1 MEKEASSV
9 KEAAANITTNKRSH
23 YVVGIGASAG
33 GLEAIH
39 ELFDNM
45 PPDTNFSFVIV
56 QHLSPDYK
64 SLMAELLSKH
74 TEMKVTEAED
84 DMLVKPNNV
93 YVIPSKKLMT
103 LRHGKLRLTEK
114 KTATVPNNAID
125 VFLHSLADEQG
136 DKAIAIIL
144 SGTGTDGT
152 KGIDSVKKMGGIVV
166 VQDPVTAKF
175 DGMPN
180 SAISSGQIDLILPPE
195 MMPEEIFKYIKQ
207 GRLLR
212 YFDDR
217 PVNAEEAC
225 IGEILNLVKRNTS
238 HDFTSY
244 KLHTIKR
251 RIMRRMVQQD
261 IATLNTYLEF
271 LKVNPY
277 EVETL
282 SKDFLIGVT
291 KFFRD
296 TEPWD
301 ILNKEVLPAIIDSK
315 NSNEQI
321 KIWVAACS
329 TGEEAYSL
337 AILIKE
343 YLIKQKKELN
353 VKIFATDVDKDAVEF
368 AAKGMYSSQITKD
381 VSEERLSNFFSR
393 EGSKYCINQHIRKMV
408 IFANH
413 NIIKDPPYSKI
424 DLVSCRNMLIYMNPN
439 LQKKILATFHFSLN
453 VGGYLLLGTSENP
466 GELASELEEVSRKW
480 KIYKNIRPSQNFVM
494 DSLVPAY
501 HSSGKELAKASDNKT
516 SKLTVNNQLSEI
528 FNDVLAEE
536 FGYAGILVNEHN
548 DLIQAVGNYKKYLNL
563 PEKRL
568 HFNLLKLVPE
578 DLSVALGVGLR
589 KALKNDKK
597 ISINRVRWKE
607 GNIVRFVNMIIK
619 PFLLSKESS
628 QKYLFILFY
637 EDTNKQIFTEETE
650 TSTRN
655 VADLEYFKD
664 LEVELKETKAHLHAA
679 VEELETSNEELQS
692 SNEEL
697 ISSNEELQS
706 TNEELQSLNEELHTV
721 NTEHQ
726 LKIKELI
733 ELNDDL
739 NNYFRST
746 DIGQIFVDSN
756 LIIRKYTP
764 AVINQINIIET
775 DIGRP
780 INHFSNNMKYD
791 GLVGDI
797 KHVIKTSKS
806 IEMEVELMDGRFYL
820 MRLLPYIRLDK
831 KTDGVVITFVD
842 ITTLKNLN
850 LIISSVL
857 NSSLNGIMGFKAIRD
872 KSGEIIDFEWILAND
887 ASEMMVNRDKGS
899 LIGKRLLQQMPGNRV
914 EGLFDKYVEVVE
926 TGRPLHMEHFY
937 NHEGIKNWFET
948 VAIKMEDGLAIT
960 FANISE
966 KKEAE
971 ERLLK
976 AYEDVKQAEVNLI
989 NLNNELEKRVQERT
1003 RELSLSEERFRLVSL
1018 ATNDVIWDWNLV
1030 TNLLW
1035 WSNSVEH
1042 MLGYKPD
1049 DLEKG
1054 VESWYDRLH
1063 PDDKERVI
1071 EGVNHVINMGGNQ
1084 WSDEFRFKKADGIY
1098 AYLFGRGYVLQNEYG
1113 IPYRMLGSLVD
1124 LSNLKK
1130 VQEELEK
1137 TNQDLVKINEDLDNF
1152 VYTASHD
1159 LRAPIINL
1167 DGLLKNLDK
1176 QLNNEN
1182 QNVNFILDLMKTTI
1196 EKFKSTINDLTDI
1209 SRIQR
1214 NKQEDIKWIDLAE
1227 LTEDIF
1233 VNIRDMI
1240 VSSKADVQTDF
1251 SACEKV
1257 KFSKRNLYSILF
1269 NLMSNAI
1276 KYRSP
1281 ERNPEVIVR
1290 AEPSGNYVLL
1300 TVEDNGLGIS
1310 ERHLNNLFT
1319 MFKRFHDHVDGSG
1332 VGLYIVKRII
1342 ENAGGRIEV
1351 KSQVGKGTTFYVYLP
1366 RVEEVSEN

>member
-1 MEKEASSV
+1 MEKKASSE
-9 KEAAANITTNKRSH
+9 KEVAINTRNTNRLH
-23 YVVGIGASAG
+23 YIVGIGASAG

-45 PPDTNFSFVIV
+45 PPDTNFSFIIV

-74 TEMKVTEAED
+74 TQMKVSEAED
-84 DMLVKPNNV
+84 DVLVKPNCV

-114 KTATVPNNAID
+114 KTAAIPNNAID
-125 VFLHSLADEQG
+125 VFLHSLAEEQG
-136 DKAIAIIL
+136 DRAIAIIL

-152 KGIDSVKKMGGIVV
+152 RGIDSIKKTGGIVV
-166 VQDPVTAKF
+166 VQDPATAKF

-180 SAISSGQIDLILPPE
+180 SAIASGNIDLILPPE
-195 MMPEEIFKYIKQ
+195 LMPEEIFKFIKQ

-212 YFDDR
+212 YFDNQ

-225 IGEILNLVKRNTS
+225 IGEILALVRINTS
-238 HDFTSY
+238 NDFTAY

-261 IATLNTYLEF
+261 IPSLTAYLDF
-271 LKVNPY
+271 LRINPA

-296 TEPWD
+296 TEAWEV
-301 ILNKEVLPAIIDSK
+301 IRKQVLPAIIDNK
-315 NSNEQI
+315 TINDQV

-329 TGEEAYSL
+329 TGEEAYTL

-343 YLIKQKKELN
+343 YLVKQKLELN
-353 VKIFATDVDKDAVEF
+353 VKIFATDIDKHAVEF
-368 AAKGMYSSQITKD
+368 AAKGIYNNNISKD
-381 VSEERLSNFFSR
+381 ISPERLNNFFTK
-393 EGSKYCINQHIRKMV
+393 EGSKYLINQHIRKMV

-413 NIIKDPPYSKI
+413 DIIKDPPYSKI
-424 DLVSCRNMLIYMNPN
+424 DLVSCRNMLIYMNPG
-439 LQKKILATFHFSLN
+439 LQKRILSTFHFSLN
-453 VGGYLLLGTSENP
+453 ISGYLFLGTSENP
-466 GELASELEEVSRKW
+466 GDLASELEEVSRKW
-480 KIYKNIRPSQNFVM
+480 KVYKNVRPSQNFVM

-501 HSSGKELAKASDNKT
+501 HGANKELNKAVANKT
-516 SKLTVNNQLSEI
+516 SKLTVNNQLTEM

-536 FGYAGILVNEHN
+536 FGYAGILVNESN
-548 DLIQAVGNYKKYLNL
+548 DLIQAVGEYKKYLNL

-597 ISINRVRWKE
+597 ITINRVRWKDKN
-607 GNIVRFVNMIIK
+607 NIRFVNMVIK
-619 PFLLSKESS
+619 PFLLSRESS
-628 QKYLFILFY
+628 LKYLFILFY
-637 EDTNKQIFTEETE
+637 EDSKRQVLPEETE

-664 LEVELKETKAHLHAA
+664 LEIELKETKAHLHAA

-746 DIGQIFVDSN
+746 EIGQIFVDSN
-756 LIIRKYTP
+756 LVIRKYTP
-764 AVINQINIIET
+764 AIINQINIIET

-780 INHFSNNMKYD
+780 INHFSYNLKYTS
-791 GLVGDI
+791 LVRDI
-797 KHVIKTSKS
+797 KQVIKDSKS
-806 IEMEVELMDGRFYL
+806 IEREVELMDGRFYL
-820 MRLLPYIRLDK
+820 MRILPYIRLDR

-857 NSSLNGIMGFKAIRD
+857 NSSLNGIMAFKSIRD
-872 KSGEIIDFEWILAND
+872 KSNKIIDFEWVLAND
-887 ASEMMVNRDKGS
+887 SSEQLLERSKGT
-899 LIGKRLLQQMPGNRV
+899 LVGKRLLQQMPGNRE

-926 TGRPLHMEHFY
+926 TGKALHLEHFY
-937 NHEGIKNWFET
+937 DHEGIKTWFET

-960 FANISE
+960 FADISE

-971 ERLLK
+971 ERLLR

-989 NLNNELEKRVQERT
+989 NLNNELEKRVQDRT

-1030 TNLLW
+1030 SNEFW
-1035 WSNSVEH
+1035 WSNSLQN
-1042 MLGYKPD
+1042 MLGHNPEAM
-1049 DLEKG
+1049 EKG
-1054 VESWYDRLH
+1054 IESWYNRLH

-1071 EGVNHVINMGGNQ
+1071 EGINHVINLGGNQ
-1084 WSDEFRFKKADGIY
+1084 WSDEFRYMKADGKY

-1124 LSNLKK
+1124 LTNLKK
-1130 VQEELEK
+1130 VQDELER

-1167 DGLLKNLDK
+1167 DGLLKNLGK
-1176 QLNNEN
+1176 HLNTES
-1182 QNVNFILDLMKTTI
+1182 QDVNFILDLMKTTI
-1196 EKFKSTINDLTDI
+1196 DKFKNTINDLTDI

-1214 NKQEDIKWIDLAE
+1214 NKQEDVRWIDLSE

-1233 VNIRDMI
+1233 VNIRDMLI
-1240 VSSKADVQTDF
+1240 SSKADVQIDF
-1251 SACEKV
+1251 SECKKI
-1257 KFSKRNLYSILF
+1257 KFSKKNLYSILF

-1281 ERNPEVIVR
+1281 ERPPQVKVKTKLID
-1290 AEPSGNYVLL
+1290 GYVLL
-1300 TVEDNGLGIS
+1300 SVEDNGLGIS
-1310 ERHLNNLFT
+1310 EKHIKNLFT

-1342 ENAGGRIEV
+1342 ENAGGSIEV
-1351 KSQVGKGTTFYVYLP
+1351 ESHLGKGTTFYVYLP
-1366 RVEEVSEN
+1366 RTVEAR